1 VWSLGPPLK
10 GTIKVILDDNSYNNT
25 RRLGFGGV
33 LRDNDDNW
41 LLGFFAFIRIST

>member
-33 LRDNDDNW
+33 LRDNW
-41 LLGFFAFIRIST
+41 LLGFFGFIRIST